1 MEHIKQIIK
10 NEVNML
16 DEKEIDIFKKSIEEM
31 FNNLIDSVEN
41 KHQEIEKSIKN
52 SFKNLKKEMYFSSTL
67 IQINELKY
75 YSDQLNPI
83 IEEKE
88 KYSYENILNSIKNN
102 EKIKFAKLYFNNS
115 NLNHIDENKVFN
127 GGLISGEKTYDIGFK
142 LTKFEGYKE
151 EVKSLYKYSKNNFL
165 SWTTP
170 NMPYMNSFYELELIE
185 YPEELRNL
193 NTIDDFYYNLEE
205 YEGEYKTNICP
216 VWSIRKIE
224 KLNSTDFTLIS
235 KGVYRYK
242 TGLDDK
248 NIIIFI
254 NSDYKIYGIDYDYEN
269 ILELT
274 INKID
279 LKNLNYYLLE
289 EKINIK
295 NYNNF
300 FPIWTNKKSETF
312 LNSYSN
318 FYNQRI
324 RSLGEIRRII
334 NSMDGAK
341 EFVIKEIY
349 VVEKHK
355 YKKQLK
361 TYEINEYIISDLRN
375 QKNKDFMV
383 LIFQNDNIDNF
394 SYDILSYIISE
405 IQILFPEYNCVGELE

>member
-127 GGLISGEKTYDIGFK
+127 GGLISGERTYDIGFK